1 MGPLLLTLAADTV
14 APTHSL
20 PWYFGAAVFAVW
32 AAAAAGIALLFRR
45 RLRARA
51 ARREYEEQFRRRR
64 KPFTQK
70 PSGVRDD
77 RSIGTGTDIERW
89 S

>member
-1 MGPLLLTLAADTV
+1 MVPLLVVLATETV
-14 APTHSL
+14 TPTHSL
-20 PWYFGAAVFAVW
+20 PWYFGVAVFAVW
-32 AAAAAGIALLFRR
+32 AAAAVGICLLFRR

-51 ARREYEEQFRRRR
+51 ARREYEAQFRRRR
-64 KPFTQK
+64 KPFTKK